1 VGESHR
7 SFDVIRQT
15 GLSGGGQQ
23 QYKAPGDYVFK
34 VTTPCDWTLDAG
46 GAQDKSVKQPASAGS
61 TTSTTP
67 TTATT
72 TEHAEA
78 SGPSPWPRAALR

>member
-1 VGESHR
+1 LGQSHR

-23 QYKAPGDYVFK
+23 QYKASGEYVFK

-46 GAQDKSVKQPASAGS
+46 RAHDKSSKRPASAAS

-67 TTATT
+67 TT
-72 TEHAEA
+72 TEQAGTN
-78 SGPSPWPRAALR
+78 GPSPWSQAALPES